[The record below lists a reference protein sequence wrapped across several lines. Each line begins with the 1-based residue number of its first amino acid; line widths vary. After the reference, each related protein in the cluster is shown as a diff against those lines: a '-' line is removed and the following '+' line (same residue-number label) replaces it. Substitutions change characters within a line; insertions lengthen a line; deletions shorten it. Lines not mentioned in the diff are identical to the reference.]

1 MKGFFYIYKNIEFNN
16 YLIHQNI
23 LVRVTDCIQVISP
36 TVINW
41 EIYQFVMII
50 ILISTALISL
60 LAMGIIGTS
69 DTNTLENA
77 FAQINPENP
86 PVMEEDKKIG
96 ILTLSNQSEPML
108 NWTGTIEVGA
118 TIGEAFKSK
127 INVTMLD
134 AIKTALVNIGLNSTV
149 KEAELTEAYGYLV
162 YKIKIIGED
171 MKKYKLIVDPGN
183 GEVLMKKEI
192 TYYDENKMKYS
203 DEKGDKYGHD

>member
-1 MKGFFYIYKNIEFNN
+1 
-16 YLIHQNI
+16 
-23 LVRVTDCIQVISP
+23 
-36 TVINW
+36 
-41 EIYQFVMII
+41 MII